1 MHTAILEVLDKFGY
15 FGMALLIAIENIF
28 PPIPSEVILTFGGF
42 ATTISHITIV
52 GAIIASTIGSVIG
65 AIILYGFGRI
75 LNEDKIEKV
84 SRNKIGKIIGIK
96 KENIEKSFKWF
107 NSKGKY
113 AVFLGRFIPI
123 IRSLVSIP
131 AGMAKMNMLPFLVL
145 TTVGSAI
152 WNTILIILGKIA
164 GSSWLKIAGYVGT
177 FSDAILICSLIIFL
191 IGILMFYLK
200 NNKKITIIKIKKN
213 KYLKKS

>member
-15 FGMALLIAIENIF
+15 LGMALLIAIENIF

>member
-164 GSSWLKIAGYVGT
+164 GSSWHKIAGYVGT

>member
-1 MHTAILEVLDKFGY
+1 MYTAILEVLNKFGY

-65 AIILYGFGRI
+65 AIILYWLGRI
-75 LNEDKIEKV
+75 LNEDKIEKI
-84 SRNKIGKIIGIK
+84 SRSKIGKIIGIK

-107 NSKGKY
+107 NNKGKY

-145 TTVGSAI
+145 TTLGSAI

-164 GSSWLKIAGYVGT
+164 GSSWLKMAGYVGT
-177 FSDAILICSLIIFL
+177 FSDAILIGSLMIFL
-191 IGILMFYLK
+191 IGILIFYLK